1 MKVKLIA
8 MCSILSSLCMANPA
22 KERGYPYAEI
32 SNGVIDAVVATETS
46 RKDNYYRGQR
56 FDWSGIIYSLSFKG
70 HSYFGEWFNKFDPYF
85 HDTIC
90 GPTEEF
96 AQIGYENA
104 PVGGKFLKIGVGIL
118 KKTDDAPYSFRNRY
132 EILDNGKWD
141 CSVSKNS
148 ITYTQ
153 TLNSEIASYIY
164 TKTIE
169 LVENSPVM
177 KISHSLKNTGKT
189 PIDTTVY
196 CHNFFVLDNELAGP
210 AISLKFAFEPK
221 NPEAILRAAKETTK
235 VSKNILSFTR
245 QLKEKEEALYRGF
258 PGRDKVE
265 NYDFKLENS
274 KTGAGVRI
282 TSDQPLMKVTFWA
295 CQKTYCVEPFTKINI
310 APNSEFNWIN
320 TYKFYSL
327 DRNNK

>member
-8 MCSILSSLCMANPA
+8 MCSILSSLCFGNPA

-32 SNGVIDAVVATETS
+32 SNGVIDAVVATETQ

-56 FDWSGIIYSLSFKG
+56 FDWSGVIYSLKHNG
-70 HSYFGEWFNKFDPYF
+70 HQYFGEWFNKFDPYF

-104 PVGGKFLKIGVGIL
+104 PAGGKFLKIGVGVL
-118 KKTDDAPYSFRNRY
+118 KKNEDVPYTFRVPY

-141 CSVSKNS
+141 VSVSKNS

-153 TLNSEIASYIY
+153 ILNSEIASYIY
-164 TKTIE
+164 IKTVE
-169 LVENSPVM
+169 LVPNSPVM
-177 KISHSLKNTGKT
+177 KIRHTLKNTGKT
-189 PIDTTVY
+189 TIDTNVY
-196 CHNFFVLDNELAGP
+196 CHNFFMLDNELSGP
-210 AISLKFAFEPK
+210 AITLKFAFEPK
-221 NPEAILRAAKETTK
+221 NPEFFRGLSGDVVKINKDTLYFSREFNAKED
-235 VSKNILSFTR
+235 
-245 QLKEKEEALYRGF
+245 ALFRGF
-258 PGRDKVE
+258 SGFDKVE

-282 TSDQPLMKVTFWA
+282 TSDKPLMKVTFWA
-295 CQKTYCVEPFTKINI
+295 CQKTYCVEPFTKIKI
-310 APNSEFNWIN
+310 LAGEEFSWEN
-320 TYKFYSL
+320 TYEFYSQ
-327 DRNNK
+327 K